1 MSSIAITIGDFIFE
15 NITCVNISLTTGIK
29 FDSNNQTIFMKN
41 NIILFLSLLLLT
53 SCQEDITS
61 NLEQI
66 EANLKTDNASISEFI
81 LKNDT
86 VIKGKLGTEIFIPK
100 DLFDNYTNGKITF
113 ELKEYFSKEDII
125 LNGLSTITNKD
136 ELLETSGMIYINFT
150 EEGKQLTIKEG
161 KKYKAQLPNEILGNS
176 NLYSN
181 DTDSIFKWK
190 FIEGIQRDTAIID
203 ILKNAAFGITVDK
216 TGAGGFFKNVKT
228 DSVSIIQKRDSLL
241 LIKNRK
247 ESKKRE
253 IQNQI
258 IAETNMA
265 EFDFGDGAYDEYA
278 AIKND
283 TTLTQEEK
291 EYTIKQK
298 QIQRD
303 DFYTKI
309 YEMNQFSSS
318 KLGWINCDRLL
329 NIEKQ
334 VTFNLTIKNHEK
346 ITNLSLYYIYKDYK
360 TFLKESYI
368 TKPTI
373 NSLFKISGRTKV
385 VVVSNANDTYLYDF
399 FYVNKSSKTN
409 FEINL
414 KETTLDN
421 LKKVLISQ

>member
-1 MSSIAITIGDFIFE
+1 
-15 NITCVNISLTTGIK
+15 
-29 FDSNNQTIFMKN
+29 MKN
-41 NIILFLSLLLLT
+41 YIILLLTVLLCT

-61 NLEQI
+61 NLKQI
-66 EANLKTDNASISEFI
+66 ENQLKTENTSTSTFT

-86 VIKGKLGTEIFIPK
+86 ILKGKLGTEIFIPK
-100 DLFDNYTNGKITF
+100 DLFANYTNGKITF

-125 LNGLSTITNKD
+125 LNGLSTITDKD
-136 ELLETSGMIYINFT
+136 ELLESSGMIYINFT

-161 KKYKAQLPNEILGNS
+161 KRYKAQLPNKILANS

-181 DTDSIFKWK
+181 ANDSIFKWE

-258 IAETNMA
+258 IAETNMS
-265 EFDFGDGAYDEYA
+265 EFDFGDPSFGDFTEA
-278 AIKND
+278 D
-283 TTLTQEEK
+283 TTVTTEQLEK
-291 EYTIKQK
+291 QYKMYQK
-298 QIQRD
+298 FY
-303 DFYTKI
+303 DFDT
-309 YEMNQFSSS
+309 FASS
-318 KLGWINCDRLL
+318 KLGWINCDRVL
-329 NIEKQ
+329 NVEKE
-334 VTFNLTIKNHEK
+334 VTLQLSLKNHK
-346 ITNLSLYYIYKDYK
+346 NITHFSVYYIYKNYK
-360 TFLKESYI
+360 TFLKESYRS
-368 TKPTI
+368 TPALSK
-373 NSLFKISGRTKV
+373 NFKVSGRTKV
-385 VVVSNANDTYLYDF
+385 VVMSTTNDTYLYDF